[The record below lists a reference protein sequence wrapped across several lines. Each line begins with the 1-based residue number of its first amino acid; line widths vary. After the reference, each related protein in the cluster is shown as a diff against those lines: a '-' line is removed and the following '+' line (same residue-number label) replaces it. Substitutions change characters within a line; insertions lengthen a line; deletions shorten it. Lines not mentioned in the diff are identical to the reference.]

1 MEAVKIERLRHRI
14 KNIRIYHPRDS
25 GFIAYSKISTLESG
39 FKKLQIRMA
48 DSPDTC
54 EFNWYVHWI
63 LTQETNEISN
73 KYILT
78 RNTNTQSQMSLNAYY
93 YSFKIFPQFWLAKS
107 TRLIHHKQFS
117 QSFRRLSHR

>member
-1 MEAVKIERLRHRI
+1 MEAAKIDRLRHRM

-54 EFNWYVHWI
+54 DFNWYVHWI

-93 YSFKIFPQFWLAKS
+93 
-107 TRLIHHKQFS
+107 
-117 QSFRRLSHR
+117 

>member
-1 MEAVKIERLRHRI
+1 MEAAKIERLRHRM

-54 EFNWYVHWI
+54 DFN
-63 LTQETNEISN
+63 
-73 KYILT
+73 
-78 RNTNTQSQMSLNAYY
+78 
-93 YSFKIFPQFWLAKS
+93 
-107 TRLIHHKQFS
+107 
-117 QSFRRLSHR
+117 